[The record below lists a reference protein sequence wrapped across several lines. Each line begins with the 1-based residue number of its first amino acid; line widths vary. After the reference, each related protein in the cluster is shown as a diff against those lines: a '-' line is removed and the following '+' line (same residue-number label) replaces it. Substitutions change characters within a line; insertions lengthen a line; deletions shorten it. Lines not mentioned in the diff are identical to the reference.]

1 MAHNGKW
8 SVTFDHAPAM
18 FFAARMRSLVHL
30 ANFRFLF
37 VAVLVLATAAVGWSQ
52 TSAARPKAE
61 VRNVHFALAN
71 VPDASARWLETD
83 VEVEIR
89 PPPGRSGFLDRVK
102 VTLNL
107 GLKASDGTFRFY
119 RADAEAVSLDA
130 GVAHFR
136 FYLPAEIVRRDGLHA
151 DAEFWLAE
159 IAAAGETQANAG
171 RNASLSLR
179 ELERL
184 RNFLAKVATE
194 APANDGVLQPQHLTP
209 FAVQYGG
216 ATPTMVRRA
225 RE

>member
-1 MAHNGKW
+1 
-8 SVTFDHAPAM
+8 M
-18 FFAARMRSLVHL
+18 FFAARMRSLVQS

-37 VAVLVLATAAVGWSQ
+37 VAVLGLASAVAGWAQ
-52 TSAARPKAE
+52 TGAARPKAE
-61 VRNVHFALAN
+61 VRTVRFALAN
-71 VPDASARWLETD
+71 VPDATARWLETD

-102 VTLNL
+102 VALSL
-107 GLKASDGTFRFY
+107 GLKAADGTYRFY
-119 RADAEAVSLDA
+119 RAEAEAVSVEA

-136 FYLPAEIVRRDGLHA
+136 FYLPAEIIRRDGLHA

-159 IAAAGETQANAG
+159 IGAGGEPQANTT

-179 ELERL
+179 EPERL
-184 RNFLAKVATE
+184 RNFQAKVAAE

-209 FAVQYGG
+209 FAAQYGG
-216 ATPTMVRRA
+216 TTPTMVRRA